1 MIENSADLTGGR
13 IMIHE
18 TESKEN
24 TRMEA
29 IKTEHN
35 DRKRVID
42 DLKTESAWFQ
52 TIPDNDKV

>member
-1 MIENSADLTGGR
+1 
-13 IMIHE
+13 MIHE